1 MVKIILIICVI
12 PSHNIYIYIYIYIY
26 MYKCYNSNKYLWF
39 TIQIFDESLKIR
51 NVHDS
56 YNNYNSNTVDVVFW

>member
-12 PSHNIYIYIYIYIY
+12 PSHNIYICVCVCVCV
-26 MYKCYNSNKYLWF
+26 YKCYISNKYLWF
-39 TIQIFDESLKIR
+39 TIKIFDESPKIR

-56 YNNYNSNTVDVVFW
+56 YDNYNSNTVDVVFW

>member
-1 MVKIILIICVI
+1 
-12 PSHNIYIYIYIYIY
+12 
-26 MYKCYNSNKYLWF
+26 MYKCYISNKYLWF

-56 YNNYNSNTVDVVFW
+56 YDNYNSNTVDVVFW